1 MSNRFDH
8 NASDQLSITLLDNCA
23 ASADRHA
30 TSRRPLSIPE
40 SCEQLLNELFN
51 PFSACARR
59 IHPFGRG
66 ARLDPLEYLSS
77 VLLEKLNEQ
86 GGRNRNTER
95 ARINLKR
102 RTDSGTRALTK
113 S

>member
-8 NASDQLSITLLDNCA
+8 NASDQLSINLLDSCA
-23 ASADRHA
+23 ARAERHA
-30 TSRRPLSIPE
+30 ISWRPLSIPE
-40 SCEQLLNELFN
+40 SCEQLLDEPVN
-51 PFSACARR
+51 PFNARARR

-66 ARLDPLEYLSS
+66 AQLDPLKNLSS
-77 VLLEKLNEQ
+77 VLLEKFDEQ

-102 RTDSGTRALTK
+102 RVESDKRALTK
-113 S
+113 P